1 MEPHFARKPLHRS
14 QMGDEKHQML
24 NLNGRLET
32 YLSRVKHLEEENL
45 MLAEEI
51 GVLRHSNHGASTR
64 RKGLEEELRRARQ
77 ELDAAWRDRAHTEK
91 EVGRLAEEFEFLE
104 LLRQR
109 EAQAHIKAKTML
121 EQSRKELDEEQR
133 AKMWLREQVSQL
145 EHEMSHLIQTHQ
157 EDVAHMEA
165 TLIRSRATR
174 PPMAQRGN
182 QTPNL
187 LQLGQEY
194 SQRATRAWQE
204 AAEIHQG
211 QLAQLEESLNQA
223 RGRLTRVAQEKSESQ
238 LRLQALEKEV
248 DSHQDVRLHL
258 ETSAAQQRDKH
269 NQEIQQLQAHLED
282 LEAEREDLGRQIER
296 LLLENQG
303 LLQMKMSL
311 GLEVSTYRAL
321 LDSEILKGDK
331 CRSNPSRDV
340 SITDAAFRPRGVKKI
355 YRTQQPASF
364 SSLYVRT
371 APTATPLCSRK
382 PTTFNGTQTIPRKPA
397 DVDAAKSETW
407 ETPYPK
413 ILQDG
418 AVENFRPQEVQEKVT
433 YAEPLSP
440 PNEQEACVPLRE
452 EGGEGGE
459 DVELVESTVSRQVES
474 SLHSEPAFSDEVSL
488 HQFTA
493 PDFTPHGVRVTEKP
507 SDVSAES
514 EEGPAE
520 EEDAPADALGRKEC
534 ISEEVEDVPEVT
546 SDSETE
552 EVVEPTFE
560 SRTRSPA
567 SECEAA
573 ESVFNQLTDFSRHEN
588 SSDDEAAEITE
599 EISRSVVGAKET
611 DVEDKLLYPDG
622 EEMDTW
628 DSVIERKIDMKT
640 DDGIKQD
647 EAKRQ
652 HAEPEDISAGD
663 PKHDKRGIIQ
673 GVTTDAQ
680 KDDNVAAP
688 VTDTQ
693 VDDEHGP
700 DPDNEEDDEEE
711 DSQNVSVSWRTEQ
724 ESDSYAQD
732 NTLADTRPL
741 IRYKSDE
748 TDANTQASHMDES
761 ESSEGDQEKRL
772 GETGSGTWSEGKSKR
787 YGTMEDLCEEVEG
800 EVLDEEYDL
809 GYSHIE
815 HQTSVKDTERVEEM
829 NKDVNEEYSD
839 EESEEFPKP
848 AAPVS
853 VEYDE
858 ELETDRLVEQELES
872 LSTDSFSS
880 HFAQQQVGDSDE
892 KLPTEAGNTKTDS
905 ESFCAE
911 SGATTSGQL
920 AFPNT
925 FLDYPDEKPY
935 GQRKD
940 EEGTTVPER
949 REEEEEHNVSM
960 VTHPDV
966 SEHFMSFSDFING
979 PDVEQISNSDTQ
991 HVTTDVKPADPQE
1004 HLVEDVVDCPDVP
1017 ETGEWEVLENP
1028 SEDPDIRAERR
1039 LHDDGG
1045 AGEGAETHEEEHLEI
1060 PPDSVPDESDIFE
1073 AKDSTELL
1081 KTNRKDNN
1089 LPGVFTSSVKTD
1101 FWASSSEVGATYQPD
1116 DACIEQTNQNLGFGE
1131 NPVWGMSDNRN
1142 VINGNSLAA
1151 EKGQEQKSE
1160 VKQVLSRKV
1169 EVEFVHSEESEVE
1182 GESWSS
1188 GEEQE

>member
-14 QMGDEKHQML
+14 PMGDEQHQML

-45 MLAEEI
+45 MLAEQI

-64 RKGLEEELRRARQ
+64 RKGLEEELQRARV

-104 LLRQR
+104 LQRQR
-109 EAQAHIKAKTML
+109 EAQAHIKAKTLL

-145 EHEMSHLIQTHQ
+145 EHEMSHLIQTHR

-165 TLIRSRATR
+165 TLIHSRASR

-187 LQLGQEY
+187 LQLGQEF

-204 AAEIHQG
+204 AAEIHQD
-211 QLAQLEESLNQA
+211 QLAQLEESLDQA

-238 LRLQALEKEV
+238 LRLRALEKEM
-248 DSHQDVRLHL
+248 DSHQNVRLHL
-258 ETSAAQQRDKH
+258 EKSAAQQRDGH
-269 NQEIQQLQAHLED
+269 NQEIQQLQAHLEE

-296 LLLENQG
+296 LLQENRG

-321 LDSEILKGDK
+321 LDSENLKRDK
-331 CRSNPSRDV
+331 CLSNTSRDV
-340 SITDAAFRPRGVKKI
+340 SFTDAAFCPRRVNKNYRP
-355 YRTQQPASF
+355 QQPASF

-371 APTATPLCSRK
+371 APPAAPLCSRK
-382 PTTFNGTQTIPRKPA
+382 PTTLTGTQKMSRKPA
-397 DVDAAKSETW
+397 DVDAAETW

-418 AVENFRPQEVQEKVT
+418 AVESFRPQEVQEKVT

-440 PNEQEACVPLRE
+440 PNEQEVCAPLGE
-452 EGGEGGE
+452 EGGGGGGGGGGGE
-459 DVELVESTVSRQVES
+459 DDEPVESTVSRQVES
-474 SLHSEPAFSDEVSL
+474 SLHREPVFSDEVSL

-493 PDFTPHGVRVTEKP
+493 PDFTPYGVRVTEKL
-507 SDVSAES
+507 SEVSAEP
-514 EEGPAE
+514 EEGPAGE
-520 EEDAPADALGRKEC
+520 EEAPADALGGKEC
-534 ISEEVEDVPEVT
+534 ISEEVENVKEEI
-546 SDSETE
+546 SDSESE
-552 EVVEPTFE
+552 KEFEPTFE
-560 SRTRSPA
+560 SRRRSPG

-573 ESVFNQLTDFSRHEN
+573 ESVSNQLTDFSRYEN
-588 SSDDEAAEITE
+588 SSDDEAAQIRE
-599 EISRSVVGAKET
+599 EISRSVSGAKET
-611 DVEDKLLYPDG
+611 DVEEKLLYPDG

-640 DDGIKQD
+640 DDDIKQD

-663 PKHDKRGIIQ
+663 PEHDKRGIIQ
-673 GVTTDAQ
+673 GVTTDTQ
-680 KDDNVAAP
+680 QDDNVAAP
-688 VTDTQ
+688 GTNTQ

-700 DPDNEEDDEEE
+700 DPDDEEDDEEE
-711 DSQNVSVSWRTEQ
+711 DSQNVSVSWRTEL

-741 IRYKSDE
+741 IQYKSDE
-748 TDANTQASHMDES
+748 TDVNTQASHMDES
-761 ESSEGDQEKRL
+761 ESSEGDQDKRL
-772 GETGSGTWSEGKSKR
+772 GETGSGTWSEGKSRR
-787 YGTMEDLCEEVEG
+787 YGTMEDLCEEVEE

-809 GYSHIE
+809 GYSHLE
-815 HQTSVKDTERVEEM
+815 RQTSRKDTERVEEM
-829 NKDVNEEYSD
+829 NKDVNEEHSD
-839 EESEEFPKP
+839 EETEELKEPT
-848 AAPVS
+848 APVS

-880 HFAQQQVGDSDE
+880 HFAQQQVGD
-892 KLPTEAGNTKTDS
+892 KKIPTEAGGTKTDS
-905 ESFCAE
+905 ESLCEE
-911 SGATTSGQL
+911 SGATTSGPL

-925 FLDYPDEKPY
+925 FLDHPDEKPC
-935 GQRKD
+935 GQRKE
-940 EEGTTVPER
+940 EEGTTVPEKR
-949 REEEEEHNVSM
+949 EEEEHNASM
-960 VTHPDV
+960 VTHSEV
-966 SEHFMSFSDFING
+966 SEHFQTFSDFING
-979 PDVEQISNSDTQ
+979 LDVEQISSSDTQ
-991 HVTTDVKPADPQE
+991 DVTTDVKPADPQE
-1004 HLVEDVVDCPDVP
+1004 HLDEEAVDCPDVP
-1017 ETGEWEVLENP
+1017 ETGEWEILENP
-1028 SEDPDIRAERR
+1028 SEDPDIRAEGR

-1045 AGEGAETHEEEHLEI
+1045 SGEEAVTHEEEHLEI
-1060 PPDSVPDESDIFE
+1060 PPHSIPDEGDIFE
-1073 AKDSTELL
+1073 AEDSTELL
-1081 KTNRKDNN
+1081 NTNRKDKN
-1089 LPGVFTSSVKTD
+1089 LPGVFSSSVKTD
-1101 FWASSSEVGATYQPD
+1101 FWTSSSDVGATYQPD
-1116 DACIEQTNQNLGFGE
+1116 DACFEQTNQNLGFGE
-1131 NPVWGMSDNRN
+1131 NPVRGMSDNR
-1142 VINGNSLAA
+1142 INGNSLAA

-1160 VKQVLSRKV
+1160 VKQVLSRKM
-1169 EVEFVHSEESEVE
+1169 EVEFVHSEESEGE

>member
-14 QMGDEKHQML
+14 HMGDEKHQML

-51 GVLRHSNHGASTR
+51 GVLRHSNHGASSR
-64 RKGLEEELRRARQ
+64 RKGLEEELQRARL

-104 LLRQR
+104 LQRQR
-109 EAQAHIKAKTML
+109 EAQAHSKAKTLL

-145 EHEMSHLIQTHQ
+145 EHEMSHLIQTHR
-157 EDVAHMEA
+157 EDVTHMEA
-165 TLIRSRATR
+165 TLIHSRASR
-174 PPMAQRGN
+174 PPMAQRSN

-204 AAEIHQG
+204 AAEIHQD

-223 RGRLTRVAQEKSESQ
+223 RARLTRVAQEKSESQ
-238 LRLQALEKEV
+238 LRLRALEKEM

-258 ETSAAQQRDKH
+258 EKSAAQQRDGH
-269 NQEIQQLQAHLED
+269 NQEIQQLQAHLEE
-282 LEAEREDLGRQIER
+282 LEAEREDLGRRIER
-296 LLLENQG
+296 LLQENRG

-321 LDSEILKGDK
+321 LDREILKGDK
-331 CRSNPSRDV
+331 CLSNPSRDV
-340 SITDAAFRPRGVKKI
+340 SFTEAAFCPRGLNKT
-355 YRTQQPASF
+355 YHPQQPASF

-371 APTATPLCSRK
+371 APPAAPLCSRK
-382 PTTFNGTQTIPRKPA
+382 PTTFSGTHKMSMKPA
-397 DVDAAKSETW
+397 GVDAAKSETW

-418 AVENFRPQEVQEKVT
+418 AVESFRPQEVQEKVT

-440 PNEQEACVPLRE
+440 PNEQEE
-452 EGGEGGE
+452 EEE
-459 DVELVESTVSRQVES
+459 EEKEVEEEEEEKVEMNQWSQLSVVRLSRASTGSRPSVMKLAS
-474 SLHSEPAFSDEVSL
+474 ISLQL
-488 HQFTA
+488 
-493 PDFTPHGVRVTEKP
+493 PDFTPHGVRVTEKL
-507 SDVSAES
+507 SHVSAEP

-520 EEDAPADALGRKEC
+520 EEDAPADALGGKEC
-534 ISEEVEDVPEVT
+534 ISEEVEDVEEEI
-546 SDSETE
+546 SDSETVE
-552 EVVEPTFE
+552 EVEPTFE
-560 SRTRSPA
+560 SRRRSPV

-573 ESVFNQLTDFSRHEN
+573 ESVFNQFTDFSRYEN
-588 SSDDEAAEITE
+588 SSDDEAAEIRE
-599 EISRSVVGAKET
+599 GISRCVSGAKET
-611 DVEDKLLYPDG
+611 DVEEKLLYPDG

-640 DDGIKQD
+640 DDDIRQD

-663 PKHDKRGIIQ
+663 PEHDKRGTIQ

-688 VTDTQ
+688 GTDTQ
-693 VDDEHGP
+693 VEDEHGP
-700 DPDNEEDDEEE
+700 DPADEEDDEEE
-711 DSQNVSVSWRTEQ
+711 DSQNVSVSWRTEL

-748 TDANTQASHMDES
+748 TDVNTPVTHMDES
-761 ESSEGDQEKRL
+761 ESSEGDQDKRL
-772 GETGSGTWSEGKSKR
+772 GETGSGAWSEGKSRR
-787 YGTMEDLCEEVEG
+787 YGTMEDLCEEVEE

-809 GYSHIE
+809 GY
-815 HQTSVKDTERVEEM
+815 QTSRKDTERVEEM
-829 NKDVNEEYSD
+829 NKDVHEEHSD
-839 EESEEFPKP
+839 EETEELKKP
-848 AAPVS
+848 ATPVS

-880 HFAQQQVGDSDE
+880 HFAQQQVGDE
-892 KLPTEAGNTKTDS
+892 KIPTEAGETKTDS
-905 ESFCAE
+905 ESLCEE
-911 SGATTSGQL
+911 SGATTSGPL

-925 FLDYPDEKPY
+925 SLDYPDEKPY

-940 EEGTTVPER
+940 EEGTTVPEKR
-949 REEEEEHNVSM
+949 EEEEHNSSM
-960 VTHPDV
+960 VTHPEV
-966 SEHFMSFSDFING
+966 SEHFQTFSDFING
-979 PDVEQISNSDTQ
+979 LEVEPISSSDTQ
-991 HVTTDVKPADPQE
+991 DVTTDVKPADPQE
-1004 HLVEDVVDCPDVP
+1004 HLDEEAVDCPDVP
-1017 ETGEWEVLENP
+1017 ETGEWEILESQ
-1028 SEDPDIRAERR
+1028 SEDPDIRAEGR

-1045 AGEGAETHEEEHLEI
+1045 SGEGAVTHEEEHLEI
-1060 PPDSVPDESDIFE
+1060 PPHSVPDEADIFE

-1081 KTNRKDNN
+1081 NTNRKDNN
-1089 LPGVFTSSVKTD
+1089 LPGVFSSSVKTD
-1101 FWASSSEVGATYQPD
+1101 FWTSSSE
-1116 DACIEQTNQNLGFGE
+1116 NLGFGE
-1131 NPVWGMSDNRN
+1131 SPVWGMSDNR
-1142 VINGNSLAA
+1142 INGNSLAA
-1151 EKGQEQKSE
+1151 EKGPEQKSE
-1160 VKQVLSRKV
+1160 VKQVMSRKV